1 MKMRA
6 ILTTV
11 ALMLFT
17 GTAANAQDAG
27 CGLGSMVIKEQT
39 KLMQI
44 FAATTNGSTGSQLF
58 GITSGTSG
66 CKSENFVMREKA
78 AQYFAEVNKE
88 DLSREMA
95 QGRGE
100 KLMTLAAIYGCEGEA
115 QASFAVMTQENYSK
129 IVPTPLTTAD
139 EMVTNIGR
147 EMSSNM
153 SLAKDC
159 RIL

>member
-1 MKMRA
+1 MKLR
-6 ILTTV
+6 TV
-11 ALMLFT
+11 LATMGLVLFS
-17 GTAANAQDAG
+17 GAAANAQDAG

-44 FAATTNGSTGSQLF
+44 FAATTNGSTGTQLF

-78 AQYFAEVNKE
+78 AHYFAEVNKD
-88 DLSREMA
+88 DLTREMA

-100 KLMTLAAIYGCEGEA
+100 KLAALASIYGCEGEA
-115 QASFAVMTQENYSK
+115 GASFAVMTQESYAK

-139 EMVTNIGR
+139 EMVTNIGD
-147 EMSSNM
+147 ELKSNM
-153 SLAKDC
+153 KLAKDC
-159 RIL
+159 QML